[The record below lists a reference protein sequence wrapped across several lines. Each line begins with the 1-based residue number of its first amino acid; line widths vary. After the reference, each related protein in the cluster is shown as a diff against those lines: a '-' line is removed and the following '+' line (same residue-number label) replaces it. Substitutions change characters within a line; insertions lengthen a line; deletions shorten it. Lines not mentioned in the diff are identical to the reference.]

1 MYMYVHPYAPIAQFV
16 AQSPRLS
23 GKINYALGR
32 ATEPANWLRS
42 RGVPVPSFDKYGE
55 APKKLMEYGPYATG
69 RLQEEMQQADG
80 GRIERRAGGRVTHED
95 KADQLIAAA
104 DRAKRHINRKTEPL
118 LQTPDEAVA
127 KALAVANQAI
137 GD

>member
-1 MYMYVHPYAPIAQFV
+1 MISWPRAVSARRIAELAAEAGLPAGVLNVVPGPGGAVGTAILVQ
-16 AQSPRLS
+16 AE
-23 GKINYALGR
+23 ALR
-32 ATEPANWLRS
+32 
-42 RGVPVPSFDKYGE
+42 E
-55 APKKLMEYGPYATG
+55 AVGAGGPE
-69 RLQEEMQQADG
+69 LVADG